1 MSRRIFIGIL
11 FLLLGIGILFHQ
23 IELWNFH
30 YILKT
35 WWPLILIVI
44 GIEQLINRKNES
56 PVGSLMVILIG
67 GLFLLNQWI
76 NINLTAF
83 IWPLIFIFIGLVII
97 FTRKRFKHE
106 NILDSNHS
114 IEAIALFSGT
124 NLRSQSKSFQGGNVL
139 AIFGGS
145 EIDLRETVIS
155 DKGAVFDL
163 TSVFGGITIIVP
175 EDVHV
180 EISGLPIFGGWED
193 KTRRTVNSDNAPVIK
208 INCLSIFGGVEI
220 KD

>member
-1 MSRRIFIGIL
+1 MFRRIFIGVL

-23 IELWNFH
+23 IELWNFR

-35 WWPLILIVI
+35 WWPLILIII

-56 PVGSLMVILIG
+56 PVGSLMIILIG

-83 IWPLIFIFIGLVII
+83 IWPIIFIFIGLVII

-114 IEAIALFSGT
+114 IEAFALFAGT

-155 DKGAVFDL
+155 NKGAVFDL
-163 TSVFGGITIIVP
+163 TTVFGGITIIVP
-175 EDVHV
+175 ENVHV

-193 KTRRTVNSDNAPVIK
+193 KTRGTVSSDDTPVIK